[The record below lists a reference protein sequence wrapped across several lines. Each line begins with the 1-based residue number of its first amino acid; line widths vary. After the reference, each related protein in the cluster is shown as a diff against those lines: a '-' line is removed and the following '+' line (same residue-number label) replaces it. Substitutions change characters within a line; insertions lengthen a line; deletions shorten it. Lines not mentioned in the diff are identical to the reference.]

1 MTTPAS
7 FLGTEDYTVRDANER
22 QLRLIDA
29 QGNLDNTVIQRIKDM
44 KVEYERQINVLLKDK
59 SMDNLKIETLAKK
72 IQDNERAKTELV
84 DKFKRDITDREG
96 MKRQIDKLQDQVFNL
111 EDELDRA
118 KSMAEQ
124 GGRPGGPNGPPGI
137 PLTQQIKGPSERE
150 AINQ

>member
-29 QGNLDNTVIQRIKDM
+29 QGNLDNTVIKRIKDM
-44 KVEYERQINVLLKDK
+44 KIEYERQINELIKDK

-72 IQDNERAKTELV
+72 IQDNERSKTELV
-84 DKFKRDITDREG
+84 EKFKRDITDREG

-118 KSMAEQ
+118 KAMGEQ
-124 GGRPGGPNGPPGI
+124 GGRPGGANGPPGI
-137 PLTQQIKGPSERE
+137 PMTQQIKGPSERE